1 MLKEKKKGPNEG
13 GWTISKAMGM
23 VLATHFEDIFEGG
36 SATPKCK
43 KKKKKKKKKVRDF
56 FW

>member
-1 MLKEKKKGPNEG
+1 
-13 GWTISKAMGM
+13 MGM

-43 KKKKKKKKKVRDF
+43 KKKERKKKKKKKKTKKKVRDF